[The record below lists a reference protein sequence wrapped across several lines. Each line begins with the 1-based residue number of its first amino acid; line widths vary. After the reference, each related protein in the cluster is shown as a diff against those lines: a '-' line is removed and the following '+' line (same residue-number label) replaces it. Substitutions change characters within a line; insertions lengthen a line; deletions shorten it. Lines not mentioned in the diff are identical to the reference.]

1 MTLLVVKHK
10 RHLGGWRGGW
20 GGGGGGV
27 LPGRLQCILALSKST
42 LAASNIFWCCRVVCC
57 LFWFGVF
64 CCLFIVIFVVVLVL
78 MFVVIFVVVLVLMF
92 VVVVVLMFVIV
103 VVVVLV
109 LMFVI
114 VVVLVLMFVVV
125 VVVVL
130 GGACVLFVFCVL
142 LLLLLCF
149 LFCFSSRSDYLCSPC
164 CSSMSIV
171 SLRLLLIRPDV
182 TLCSYRDVKVQEL
195 VPHLS
200 PPAPRAPTSVTP
212 LLSISVRDVGCKFLT
227 ASVWQ
232 LFPCQQ
238 SVPLCDVT
246 ERSSSVQCRN
256 GTQLILLQSI
266 IRAKTQSG
274 EATDG

>member
-1 MTLLVVKHK
+1 M
-10 RHLGGWRGGW
+10 
-20 GGGGGGV
+20 
-27 LPGRLQCILALSKST
+27 
-42 LAASNIFWCCRVVCC
+42 F
-57 LFWFGVF
+57 FGVF

-125 VVVVL
+125 VVVVF
-130 GGACVLFVFCVL
+130 GGACVLFVFCFCVL